1 MKGNVFIIGLGL
13 IGGSIGL
20 SIIKEHPDATVT
32 GFDLKEE
39 EVRLA
44 KALSAINK
52 TSVSLKNDAEE
63 ADLII
68 ICTPVNE
75 TENLMKTLAGF
86 NLKSSVIITD
96 VGSTKKNIMEAS
108 SVLTNKGY
116 TFIGGHPMA
125 GSHKSGVSAAKAFLF
140 ENAFYLLT
148 PGDHTEKEAVDLLK
162 TWLNGSKAKFL
173 EVKPEEH
180 DHITGTVSHFPHI
193 IASSLVHQVK
203 NNYQK
208 QPLISSL
215 AAGGFRD
222 ISRIASSNPS
232 MWRDITIHNI
242 DMLKDLLTEWQQEM
256 NHVVEMLDK
265 NNAQDIYRY
274 FEEAKTFRDS
284 MPILQKGAIP
294 SFYDLFVDVPD
305 YPGVIS
311 EITGLLAKEEI
322 SIVNLRIME
331 TREDI
336 YGVLT
341 ISFQTEEDRKR
352 GADCISSVTDFEV
365 FTV

>member
-1 MKGNVFIIGLGL
+1 MNGHVFIIGLGL

-20 SIIKEHPDATVT
+20 SILKEHPQATVT
-32 GFDLKEE
+32 GYDLKTDEMK
-39 EVRLA
+39 LA
-44 KALSAINK
+44 KVLKAINR
-52 TSVSLKNDAEE
+52 TSNSFREDAEQ

-75 TENLMKTLAGF
+75 TENLMKSLASF
-86 NLKSSVIITD
+86 KLKPDVIITD
-96 VGSTKKNIMEAS
+96 VGSTKKNIMTAS
-108 SVLTNKGY
+108 TVLTEKGI

-148 PGDHTEKEAVDLLK
+148 PGETASIGSVNQLK
-162 TWLNGSKAKFL
+162 TWLNGTKAKFL

-180 DHITGTVSHFPHI
+180 DHITGMVSHFPHI

-203 NNYQK
+203 QNYK
-208 QPLISSL
+208 RQPLVSSL

-232 MWRDITIHNI
+232 MWRDITLHNI
-242 DMLKDLLTEWQQEM
+242 DTLKDLLKEWQQEM
-256 NHVVEMLDK
+256 DRVINMLDG
-265 NNAQDIYRY
+265 NSGEDIYQY
-274 FEEAKTFRDS
+274 FSEAKQFRDS

-336 YGVLT
+336 YGVLS

-352 GADCISSVTDFEV
+352 GADCITSVTDYDV